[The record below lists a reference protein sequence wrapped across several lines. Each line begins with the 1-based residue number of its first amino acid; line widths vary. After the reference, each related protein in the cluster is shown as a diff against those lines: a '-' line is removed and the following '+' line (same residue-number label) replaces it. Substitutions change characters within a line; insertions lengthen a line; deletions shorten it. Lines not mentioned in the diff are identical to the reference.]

1 MFVRAV
7 YVLWLGVALCNVA
20 GAAEERKPGPNILL
34 LVTDDQRFDTIGALG
49 NPVIKTPHLDRLARE
64 GFAFRNAYCLG
75 SNSAAVCLPSRNMLM
90 SGRYYFRWEGKA
102 YASPDQANLPD
113 TMRGLGYET
122 WHEGK
127 LGNTAREIEP
137 RFEHHQY
144 LEDERERNSGEH
156 GKRCVDDAIAFLES
170 RKDARPF
177 CMYLAFEGPPPPRL
191 AAPHYLQL
199 YERDRLPLPVNY
211 LPQHP
216 FDNGE
221 MTIRDEALEAWP
233 RTPAAI
239 RRHLQEYYACITS
252 IDGHIGRLLQ
262 TLERREELNNTLIVF
277 TSDNGLAIGSHGLM
291 GKQNLYED
299 GMKVPLLFHGPG
311 IPQGQSS
318 ALVYLLDI
326 FPTLCELAGSQVAAE
341 VDGKS
346 LVRVIRG
353 QAPTVRDTL
362 YLSYR
367 DVQRAIRDD
376 RWKLIVYPQV
386 NRRQLFD
393 LQTDPYEMHDL
404 IDQPQHAER
413 VNDLFGNLQRWQ
425 ADVGD
430 ELPLNRGD

>member
-1 MFVRAV
+1 MIGRRLCGLTFGFVLILAAS
-7 YVLWLGVALCNVA
+7 LVAEDRVT
-20 GAAEERKPGPNILL
+20 PNILL

-49 NPVIKTPHLDRLARE
+49 NPHIKTPHLDRLARE

-90 SGRYYFRWEGKA
+90 SGRYYFRWEGKS

-113 TMRGLGYET
+113 TMRSLGFET

-156 GKRCVDDAIAFLES
+156 GKRCVDDAIAFLKT
-170 RKDARPF
+170 RQTTRPF
-177 CMYLAFEGPPPPRL
+177 CMYLAFEGPHDPRV

-199 YERDRLPLPVNY
+199 YERDRLPLPENY

-221 MTIRDEALEAWP
+221 LKIRDEALEAWP
-233 RTPAAI
+233 RTPEAI
-239 RRHLQEYYACITS
+239 RRHLHEYYACISS

-262 TLERREELNNTLIVF
+262 TLQERGELEKTLIIF

-326 FPTLCELAGSQVAAE
+326 YPTLCELAGTPIPAE

-346 LVRVIRG
+346 LAPIMRG
-353 QAPTVRDTL
+353 QSQSVRDTL
-362 YLSYR
+362 FLSYR
-367 DVQRAIRDD
+367 DVQRAVRDE

-386 NRRQLFD
+386 NVLQLFD
-393 LQTDPYEMHDL
+393 LQEDPYEVHDVK
-404 IDQPQHAER
+404 DKPEHAER
-413 VNDLFGNLQRWQ
+413 IQSMLAELCRWQ
-425 ADVGD
+425 SVVGD
-430 ELPLNRGD
+430 RLPLE